1 MLHIFKR
8 IYFHLDFRRRLQFII
23 LFFLMIFG
31 AICEISTLGAVLP
44 FLSILTSPEQI
55 FENDFLKKIIN
66 SYHITNSKDLLLPIS
81 LIFSFTVV
89 ISGLMRLIL
98 LWFQTRLCYSVG
110 ADLSFSI
117 YKRTLFQKYSV
128 HISRN
133 SSEVISGISN
143 KSNSIIYAA
152 LIPIISTLTSS
163 LILIMM
169 LGALIYINPQI
180 TLLSVFGFGFIYMII
195 IGFSKK
201 KLSYYSELSSVKSN
215 QVVKAIQEGLGGIRD
230 VLIDGTQNTYCD
242 IYKSADVP
250 LRRAQANIII
260 IGGSPRY
267 GVEALGI
274 LLMVLLAYSLASRDG
289 GIGTAVPILG
299 AFAMGAQRMLP
310 ILQLIYS
317 NWTTIKSNEI
327 FLKDTLDL
335 LDQPLPEYSSDSFR
349 NTMPFINKIS
359 FDLVSFRYSASAPFV
374 LKKINI
380 EINKGEVIGFMGTTG
395 SGKSTLLDIL
405 MGLIT
410 PSTGELK
417 IDGMEINEHNCRSWQ
432 THIAHVPQA
441 IFLSDTTIAENI
453 AFGVPYDK
461 IDMQRVI
468 EVSQKAQIAEL
479 IENMDQKYLTFV
491 GERGIRLSG
500 GQRQRIGIARA
511 LYKKADVIV
520 FDEATSALDNET
532 EKEVM
537 NSIYQLGEVGELTI
551 FIVAHRLTTLKNCNK
566 IFELSRGKI
575 LRIGS
580 YQELVENSVN

>member
-1 MLHIFKR
+1 MFHIFKR
-8 IYFHLDFRRRLQFII
+8 IYFHLDYKRRFQFII

-44 FLSILTSPEQI
+44 FLSILTSPDQI
-55 FENDFLKKIIN
+55 FEIDFLKEIIN
-66 SYHITNSKDLLLPIS
+66 SFQITNSNDLLLPIS
-81 LIFSFTVV
+81 LIFSITVV

-180 TLLSVFGFGFIYMII
+180 TLLSVFGFVIIYLVII
-195 IGFSKK
+195 SFSKK
-201 KLSYYSELSSVKSN
+201 RLAYYSELSSEKSN

-242 IYKSADVP
+242 IYKNADVP

-335 LDQPLPEYSSDSFR
+335 LDQPLPEYSSVSFR
-349 NTMPFINKIS
+349 NSMPFTDNIS
-359 FDLVSFRYSASAPFV
+359 FNLVSFRYSASAPYV
-374 LKKINI
+374 LKNINI

-405 MGLIT
+405 MGLIA
-410 PSTGELK
+410 PSSGELK
-417 IDGMEINEHNCRSWQ
+417 IDGVEINEHNCRAWQ

-453 AFGVPYDK
+453 AFGVPFDK
-461 IDMQRVI
+461 IDMQRVK

-537 NSIYQLGEVGELTI
+537 NSIYQLGNVGELTI

-575 LRIGS
+575 LRTGS
-580 YQELVENSVN
+580 YQELVQNSLS